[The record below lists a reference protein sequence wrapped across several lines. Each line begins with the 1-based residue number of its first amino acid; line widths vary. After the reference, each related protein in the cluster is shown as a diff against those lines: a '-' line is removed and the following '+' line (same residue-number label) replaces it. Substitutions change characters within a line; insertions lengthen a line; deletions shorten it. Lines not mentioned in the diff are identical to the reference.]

1 MPTIARSYVT
11 GARAFLA
18 PSSRLRAPLRKGRL
32 NLDHHLPS
40 RAFILAAALPAPL
53 PTSMFS
59 LFRQP
64 AIVRP
69 FLASAAA
76 SVSTVSRSAAV
87 SSPRIVASFSTSSS
101 CSATSTSES
110 DEYALEEEVRLSKDH
125 ARACLYRSDDKK
137 PVF

>member
-1 MPTIARSYVT
+1 MPTIARSYVS

-53 PTSMFS
+53 PTPMFS

-87 SSPRIVASFSTSSS
+87 SPRIVASFSSSSS
-101 CSATSTSES
+101 CSAPSTSES

-125 ARACLYRSDDKK
+125 ARAYLHRSDDKK